1 MPDVIG
7 IPVGI
12 FADPAYPP
20 PRSSIFVPHKH
31 PWVSIPPGIPQNEGH
46 NAAFLA
52 AAREALARRTEAGAP
67 RKPET

>member
-1 MPDVIG
+1 
-7 IPVGI
+7 
-12 FADPAYPP
+12 
-20 PRSSIFVPHKH
+20 VPHKH

-46 NAAFLA
+46 NVAFLA